1 MSIVESSPG
10 ADGALQDEVAVLVV
24 NDDPGA
30 LFALRAVLSDLE
42 AAIVTA
48 GSGEQALLRLL
59 KQDFCLIL
67 MDVKMAGLDG
77 FDTARLIR
85 SRPRSRDIPII
96 FLTSHRA
103 TDLDRAKGYEIGA
116 SDYLFMPVAPE
127 ALKAKVQAYIDSAPA
142 RRLQRQAD
150 MDRQPRSQA
159 FAQEFEHAIGL
170 DNARRTEGRMRPQ
183 PESLVPCAE
192 TDRLIAEH
200 AGDYVAL
207 LDSAGMWQYASPSC
221 QNEFGDAVQP
231 GTRYIDIVHADDRER
246 VKAGL
251 SGAAASARNLRLQ
264 YRVLG
269 RAEHYFESDVNSIRG
284 ASGAVA
290 QLVVV
295 SRDITERKE
304 MEAYVLHQSFHDD
317 LTGLP
322 NRLLLMDRMGQAT
335 AHREQLHPQVGILF
349 IDLDRFKEVNDLLG
363 HAAGDRV
370 LQDVAER
377 LIACVRDGDTVA
389 RVAGDKFVVMLV
401 GLHQVEGAAV
411 VAEKIIATV
420 SAACQIEGSEL
431 HIFPSIGV
439 AIFPDDGHDPDT
451 LLRNADIAMSHAKQG
466 GGGRYSFFTAQMQEA
481 ASRRLALGVA
491 LQRAIGAGEFIMHY
505 QPKVNARTG
514 AISSFEALIR
524 WPQDEGDWIAPSV
537 FIPIAE
543 ESGRIEPIGTFAI
556 EQTASV
562 LQGWRTQG
570 IDNIPIAVN
579 VSALQ
584 FRREDIANRLEAAAR
599 AAGIEPSLLEVE
611 LTETGVM
618 TDALHTIDIL
628 NDIHAMGMT
637 ISIDDFGTGYSS
649 LAYLKRFP
657 IDKLKIDTSFVRDIA
672 TDPSDA
678 AIVVAIITLAHVLN
692 LTVIAEGV
700 ETEAQIA
707 FLTAHGCD
715 EFQGN
720 YFSAAVSDEDALA
733 MLRRGPFSLPQT
745 STGAPP

>member
-1 MSIVESSPG
+1 MNIVASSPG
-10 ADGALQDEVAVLVV
+10 PNVALQAEVAVLVV

-30 LFALRAVLSDLE
+30 LFALRAVLGDLD

-48 GSGEQALLRLL
+48 ASGEQALLRLL

-85 SRPRSRDIPII
+85 SRPRSRDVPII

-103 TDLDRAKGYEIGA
+103 TDLDRAKGYELGA

-127 ALKAKVQAYIDSAPA
+127 ALKAKVQVFIDSAQTHLL
-142 RRLQRQAD
+142 RRQAD
-150 MDRQPRSQA
+150 MDRQPRSQSFGQA
-159 FAQEFEHAIGL
+159 FERAIGL
-170 DNARRTEGRMRPQ
+170 DNAQRTERPVRPH
-183 PESLVPCAE
+183 PENGGQSAE

-231 GTRYIDIVHADDRER
+231 GARYIDIVHPDDRER

-251 SGAAASARNLRLQ
+251 SSAAATARNMRLQ

-269 RAEHYFESDVNSIRG
+269 RAEHYFESDVNLIRG
-284 ASGAVA
+284 PSGVVT

-322 NRLLLMDRMGQAT
+322 NRLLLMDRMSQAI
-335 AHREQLHPQVGILF
+335 AHREHLHPQVAILF
-349 IDLDRFKEVNDLLG
+349 IDLDHFKEVNDVLG

-389 RVAGDKFVVMLV
+389 RVVGDKFVVMLV
-401 GLHQVEGAAV
+401 GLHQLEDAAV
-411 VAEKIIATV
+411 VADKIIATV

-431 HIFPSIGV
+431 HVFPSIGV
-439 AIFPDDGHDPDT
+439 AVFPDDGQNPDT

-466 GGGRYSFFTAQMQEA
+466 GGGRYSFFTAQMQET
-481 ASRRLALGVA
+481 ASRKLALGVA
-491 LQRAIGAGEFIMHY
+491 LQRAISAGEFIMHY

-514 AISSFEALIR
+514 EISSFEALIR
-524 WPQDEGDWIAPSV
+524 WPQGEDDWIAPSV

-543 ESGRIEPIGTFAI
+543 ETGRIEPIGTFAI

-570 IDNIPIAVN
+570 IDNVPIAVN

-584 FRREDIANRLEAAAR
+584 FRREDIASRLAAAVR
-599 AAGIEPSLLEVE
+599 AAGIAPSLLEVE

-628 NDIHAMGMT
+628 NEIHAMGMT
-637 ISIDDFGTGYSS
+637 ISVDDFGTGYSS

-720 YFSAAVSDEDALA
+720 YFSAAVSNEDALA

-745 STGAPP
+745 PGGAPP